1 MATLRRKLDLSLVE
15 DEGLI
20 QSKRRRYCE
29 PNPKDAAFF
38 LARAAKEPAFGINHA
53 EVESKS
59 RGVVM
64 RYPVAQSLDPILADP
79 RVTFAR
85 RMTCNAGHGRKE
97 PTQQVEVLFRGALP
111 ETLDLGFWG
120 VFYVRRFIPE
130 PLRCFQCHAFGHTKR
145 YCRRELLCGV
155 CSGKHPTWWCKKALR
170 AGMSRTAQC
179 PNCGRGHYAW
189 FRACPERLRRLL
201 PWPAREILSLLEPS
215 PVQKAMESVSS
226 QTTPVHLQDAASQY
240 HV

>member
-1 MATLRRKLDLSLVE
+1 MARTTTLRRKLDLSLVE
-15 DEGLI
+15 NEDLDWI
-20 QSKRRRYCE
+20 QSKRRRYCAVE

-38 LARAAKEPAFGINHA
+38 LAKEPAF
-53 EVESKS
+53 ES

-64 RYPVAQSLDPILADP
+64 RYPVAQSLDPIFSDP

-111 ETLDLGFWG
+111 ETLDLGHWG
-120 VFYVRRFIPE
+120 AFPVRRFIPE

-145 YCRRELLCGV
+145 YCRRQLCGV
-155 CSGKHPTWWCKKALR
+155 CSGNHPTWWCKKALR

-201 PWPAREILSLLEPS
+201 PWPEREILSLLELVAPF

-226 QTTPVHLQDAASQY
+226 QTTPVHLQDAASQC